1 MQNAPYLKLL
11 EHHDG
16 QGKCSLERF
25 EFRLFG
31 FGIMHTFRNL
41 KKNPKHFWPQASRIK
56 DVQPILYIVPFCK

>member
-31 FGIMHTFRNL
+31 FGIMHTFQNL
-41 KKNPKHFWPQASRIK
+41 KKKSKTLLAPSIPDKGCSTHTAYSS
-56 DVQPILYIVPFCK
+56 IL